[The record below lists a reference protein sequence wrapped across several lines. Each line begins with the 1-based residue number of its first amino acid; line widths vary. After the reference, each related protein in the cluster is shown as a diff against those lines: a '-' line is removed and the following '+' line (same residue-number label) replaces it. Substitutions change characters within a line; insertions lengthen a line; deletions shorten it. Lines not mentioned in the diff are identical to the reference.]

1 MYLPKNFYSEK
12 YIAEKIAKMLNEEP
26 WRISSIDEL
35 IKEAEVAKNIRYG
48 SKQKEAIKKAVE
60 NNISIITGGPG
71 TGKTTIVSALLY
83 IFQKQ
88 DKLVAL
94 ASPTGKAAKRLEEVT
109 GHPAKTIHRLL
120 EARFDKEF
128 RSVRFF
134 RNELNPLDEDVVIV
148 DEFSMVDN
156 ELAASLLKALR
167 EDAKLIIIGDM
178 DQLPSVG
185 AGNVLRDLIES
196 GVIPVTKLD
205 VIFRQEETSGI
216 IINSKLI
223 KEGKMVRFNN
233 KDFIFHELV
242 SPEQVVEE
250 FVKELEKGKT
260 LDDVQI
266 LTPMKKTDIGTLEL
280 NRLIQERIN
289 PPHPQKEEITYGSKI
304 FRVGDK
310 VMQTQNNYEKEIF
323 NGDTGYVKRAYRDE
337 EGLRHV
343 VIDFDGRIVDLVEEE
358 LKEIIPAYA
367 ITIHKSQ
374 GSEYDTVIVVIAMNH
389 YIMLKRNLLYTA
401 VTRARNTVKIFG
413 DMQALKIAINTI
425 DSSKRYT
432 ALKERLK
439 EQKEQ
444 MERGILYA
452 LEI

>member
-1 MYLPKNFYSEK
+1 
-12 YIAEKIAKMLNEEP
+12 
-26 WRISSIDEL
+26 
-35 IKEAEVAKNIRYG
+35 
-48 SKQKEAIKKAVE
+48 
-60 NNISIITGGPG
+60 
-71 TGKTTIVSALLY
+71 
-83 IFQKQ
+83 
-88 DKLVAL
+88 
-94 ASPTGKAAKRLEEVT
+94 
-109 GHPAKTIHRLL
+109 
-120 EARFDKEF
+120 
-128 RSVRFF
+128 
-134 RNELNPLDEDVVIV
+134 
-148 DEFSMVDN
+148 
-156 ELAASLLKALR
+156 
-167 EDAKLIIIGDM
+167 
-178 DQLPSVG
+178 
-185 AGNVLRDLIES
+185 
-196 GVIPVTKLD
+196 
-205 VIFRQEETSGI
+205 
-216 IINSKLI
+216 
-223 KEGKMVRFNN
+223 
-233 KDFIFHELV
+233 
-242 SPEQVVEE
+242 
-250 FVKELEKGKT
+250 
-260 LDDVQI
+260 
-266 LTPMKKTDIGTLEL
+266 MKKTDIGTLEL

-337 EGLRHV
+337 ESLRHI

-401 VTRARNTVKIFG
+401 VTRARNIVKIFG

-444 MERGILYA
+444 IERGILYA